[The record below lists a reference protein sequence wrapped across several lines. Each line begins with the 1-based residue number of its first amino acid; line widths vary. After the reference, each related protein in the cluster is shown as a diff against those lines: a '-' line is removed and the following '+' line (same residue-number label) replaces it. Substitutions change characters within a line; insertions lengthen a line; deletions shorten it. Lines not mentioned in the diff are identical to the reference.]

1 MDFTKHLF
9 ISAINTVNI
18 FRNEDM
24 LDDEELYN
32 EPDELSQNDVNEY
45 VKNCPENITEIIKK
59 LDNRDCASNHDD

>member
-45 VKNCPENITEIIKK
+45 VKNCPENITEII
-59 LDNRDCASNHDD
+59 RQFS